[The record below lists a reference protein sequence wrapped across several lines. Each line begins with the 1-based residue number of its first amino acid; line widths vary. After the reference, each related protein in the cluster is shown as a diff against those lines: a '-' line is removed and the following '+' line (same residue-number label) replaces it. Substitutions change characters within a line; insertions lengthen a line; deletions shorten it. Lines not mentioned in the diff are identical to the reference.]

1 MFVGVSPDFALDLS
15 PLPASTPPSEPVRK
29 IASVLS
35 KSIKAASLGACAPI
49 GCVTKISAYVMPTV
63 TIKNTAASVAPIIK
77 MSCACISSGD
87 LRRAGLSRVKAK

>member
-15 PLPASTPPSEPVRK
+15 PLPASTPPNEPVRK

-49 GCVTKISAYVMPTV
+49 GWVTKINAYVMPTV

-77 MSCACISSGD
+77 ISCACISSGD